1 MKGKLPASRA
11 EANFDARL
19 NIISQTLTL
28 HDKKNISRKGIDSN
42 YDKTFNIIYL

>member
-1 MKGKLPASRA
+1 MKGKLPVSRA

-28 HDKKNISRKGIDSN
+28 QKNQSKRHSN
-42 YDKTFNIIYL
+42 ITKLLI

>member
-1 MKGKLPASRA
+1 MKGILPDSRA

-28 HDKKNISRKGIDSN
+28 HDKVEKALIQIWLN
-42 YDKTFNIIYL
+42 F

>member
-19 NIISQTLTL
+19 KIISQTLTL
-28 HDKKNISRKGIDSN
+28 HDKK
-42 YDKTFNIIYL
+42 T